1 MLTKESVQ
9 KMRESGEVPTV
20 DLRIFDSIYS
30 LPFSNFVI
38 DHENDTE
45 QIYKQ
50 YLNDL
55 LELKN
60 DELNLYLNAIKSVEI
75 VDNQSLE
82 KEDSFLISLYMQ
94 TKQTN
99 AIDYL
104 LENGYVLNKDTFV
117 NAHKLILT
125 GTSSQQFADKDHR
138 TDDEAFVVRIEN
150 GITKIRYFAL
160 PCINIEEAIDKFI
173 EFYNSD
179 IYNDRIFL
187 KSQIIHGLIAT
198 LQLFDDGNT
207 RFARIL
213 QNLKLAELT
222 SKKIQ

>member
-1 MLTKESVQ
+1 
-9 KMRESGEVPTV
+9 
-20 DLRIFDSIYS
+20 
-30 LPFSNFVI
+30 
-38 DHENDTE
+38 
-45 QIYKQ
+45 
-50 YLNDL
+50 
-55 LELKN
+55 
-60 DELNLYLNAIKSVEI
+60 
-75 VDNQSLE
+75 
-82 KEDSFLISLYMQ
+82 MQ

-104 LENGYVLNKDTFV
+104 LENGYTLNKDTFV
-117 NAHKLILT
+117 NAHKLILN
-125 GTSSQQFADKDHR
+125 GTSSQQFADKDYR
-138 TDDEAFVVRIEN
+138 TNDEAFVARIEN

-160 PCINIEEAIDKFI
+160 PCINIEEAIDRFI

-213 QNLKLAELT
+213 QNIKLAELT
-222 SKKIQ
+222 SKKYNKDLSLPALYGTRAYFPYRSKYRELIGNLAINPNYENWDNWFNFNLNRVEDSIFFIDNKLSAYKKMVYKR